1 MTKWIIIS
9 PKPSDLDVIIKLL
22 KVRVLVNGKEMH
34 WAFKI
39 TDKGTLDKY
48 LDVKVDHLP
57 NRMIKLSQSQLIQ
70 QVLDDLGFNE

>member
-1 MTKWIIIS
+1 MQVKTKWIIIG
-9 PKPSDLDVIIKLL
+9 PKQSDLDVIIKLL
-22 KVRVLVNGKEMH
+22 KVRVLVNCNEMH

-57 NRMIKLSQSQLIQ
+57 SRTIKLSQCSMTW
-70 QVLDDLGFNE
+70 GSTSEPR